1 MHCTISL
8 RHSQID
14 LTIHFVSFTF
24 NSHPSIGQFIA
35 TTSSRDTLLVFQFTH
50 PHRMRLSY
58 TSGNVNRIH
67 FNSRIH
73 TGCGLAKMR
82 MYFRSQ
88 KYFNS
93 RIHTECGQCPGWLT
107 SLKTDFNSHIHTECG
122 RKGVGNFGHAKV
134 FQFTHPYRMWLQYLV
149 SRGHSVTLCGMKLA
163 KFRAFCPGIDRIIF
177 G

>member
-50 PHRMRLSY
+50 PRGMRPLASRLMEKY
-58 TSGNVNRIH
+58 KH

-82 MYFRSQ
+82 MYFRRQ

-122 RKGVGNFGHAKV
+122 SHRPRQESRMPNFNSHIHTECGRSPNCYV
-134 FQFTHPYRMWLQYLV
+134 FDL
-149 SRGHSVTLCGMKLA
+149 S
-163 KFRAFCPGIDRIIF
+163 
-177 G
+177 